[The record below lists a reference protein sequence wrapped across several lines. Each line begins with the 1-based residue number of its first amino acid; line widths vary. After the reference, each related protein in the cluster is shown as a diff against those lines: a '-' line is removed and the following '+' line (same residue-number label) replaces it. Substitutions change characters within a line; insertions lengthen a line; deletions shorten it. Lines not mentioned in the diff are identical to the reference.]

1 MEKSFDRKICCEL
14 TTDDYCCW
22 KPHRYSSHLNKDLC
36 VRLSFKKQFK
46 MVWLRVW
53 WERWCMLAWHVY
65 TLTKTFRPFDIF
77 ILLAIFANCVALA
90 IYIPFPEDDSNSTNH
105 NLVSVL
111 RIAACLDVCLSLT
124 SVLKL
129 AAGFLG
135 GWDLQWCMWC
145 FTEFCSRVFFFF
157 PFELYS
163 QIYTEWMKCLKSWIL
178 YK

>member
-1 MEKSFDRKICCEL
+1 MERSFDRKICCEL

-22 KPHRYSSHLNKDLC
+22 KPCHHSSHLNKYLC
-36 VRLSFKKQFK
+36 VRLSVKKQFK

-53 WERWCMLAWHVY
+53 WERWCMLAWRIY

-111 RIAACLDVCLSLT
+111 RTAACLDVCLSMT

-129 AAGFLG
+129 AVTFWVVEIYNDAC
-135 GWDLQWCMWC
+135 DVSD
-145 FTEFCSRVFFFF
+145 FCSSGVFFFF
-157 PFELYS
+157 WPVFSNLY
-163 QIYTEWMKCLKSWIL
+163 WMNEVFKVMNFV
-178 YK
+178 